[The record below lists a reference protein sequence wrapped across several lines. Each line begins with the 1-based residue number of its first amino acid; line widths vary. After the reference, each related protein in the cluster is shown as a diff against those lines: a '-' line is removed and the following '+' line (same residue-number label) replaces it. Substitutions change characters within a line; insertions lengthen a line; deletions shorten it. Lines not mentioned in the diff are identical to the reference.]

1 MVPARAV
8 RRIALPLTALLFALA
23 AHPALAAP
31 LLQEGGG
38 GNSRMEVIAW
48 TLAAIAATL
57 ILLAIG
63 YFYRRAAG
71 IDKPPPVTILEPG
84 QRITGD

>member
-1 MVPARAV
+1 MV
-8 RRIALPLTALLFALA
+8 LPRGLRTAAASVAALTAAVI
-23 AHPALAAP
+23 AHPALASP
-31 LLQEGGG
+31 LAQESG
-38 GNSRMEVIAW
+38 GNDRSQVMFI
-48 TLAAIAATL
+48 TLAAVVGAL
-57 ILLAIG
+57 VLCGIG

>member
-1 MVPARAV
+1 MIAARAV
-8 RRIALPLTALLFALA
+8 RLIAASLIALLLVMQT
-23 AHPALAAP
+23 HPGFAAP
-31 LLQEGGG
+31 LLQEAAA
-38 GNSRMEVIAW
+38 NNDRTKVIVW
-48 TLAAIAATL
+48 TLAAVGGVM

-84 QRITGD
+84 THITGD

>member
-1 MVPARAV
+1 MIPARAA
-8 RRIALPLTALLFALA
+8 RRSAVSLTALLFALTA
-23 AHPALAAP
+23 QPALAVP

-38 GNSRMEVIAW
+38 GNNRMEVIAW